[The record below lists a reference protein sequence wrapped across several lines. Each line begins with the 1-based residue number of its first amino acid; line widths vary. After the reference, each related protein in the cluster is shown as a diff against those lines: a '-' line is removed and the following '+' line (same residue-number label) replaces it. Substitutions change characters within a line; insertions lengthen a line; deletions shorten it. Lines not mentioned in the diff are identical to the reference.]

1 MNKYKQLKE
10 LATVIDKA
18 YMRKHGK
25 KAVYTVI
32 EKRVVPAE
40 LRPNIGE
47 KREGGYDVTGERM
60 SYEVN
65 QYKRL
70 KRAYKKN
77 VASGVIHYLKKQ
89 GFKPDEELIHQTL

>member
-1 MNKYKQLKE
+1 MNNYKSLKE
-10 LATVIDKA
+10 LAAVIDKA
-18 YMRKHGK
+18 YMDKHGK

-32 EKRVVPAE
+32 EKRVIPAE
-40 LRPNIGE
+40 LRENIGQR
-47 KREGGYDVTGERM
+47 REGGYDVTGERM

-77 VASGVIHYLKKQ
+77 GADGVIHYLKKC
-89 GFKPDEELIHQTL
+89 GFKPDEELIHKTL